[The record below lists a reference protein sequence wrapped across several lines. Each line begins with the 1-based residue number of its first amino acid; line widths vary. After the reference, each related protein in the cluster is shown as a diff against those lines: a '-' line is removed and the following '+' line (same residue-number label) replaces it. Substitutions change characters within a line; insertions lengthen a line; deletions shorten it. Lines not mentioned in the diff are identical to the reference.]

1 MSFERLSHAPK
12 TIGFRLAVWSFSFFV
27 LGSGVLFGLAYLLV
41 SASLL
46 QRDRDSI
53 SMELRELAGFYRD
66 GGRFA
71 VEEELARQERLD
83 VAEAFWIRLVVEDT
97 AQVIRG
103 GTRWSKFD
111 LKPLDSPLTG
121 PGKAWFSLPSWHG
134 RRVLEVA
141 ALHLPDGAVLQVG
154 QTTNDREAILRQF
167 RSTVASVLIPV
178 LLLGAAGGVF
188 IAFWSL
194 RPIRR
199 IIQTV
204 RAIETGTM
212 NARVPTRPTG
222 DELDELGALFN
233 RMLDRNDALIV
244 GMRGALDTVAHDLR
258 TPVARIRGVA
268 EMALRSDS
276 GSEATRHALAD
287 CVEESDQLLTMLNTL
302 MDISEAE
309 TGALKLHLDRVN
321 VSVLVEDTVELYRH
335 VADEKRI
342 DVATKAAPELWLTA
356 DRSRLRQVLANLLD
370 NAIKYTPP
378 GGRVEVV
385 ACQEEQAVLVSV
397 KDTGMGLT
405 PDEIPRIWDR
415 LYRGDKSRSE
425 RGLGL
430 GLSVVRAIVRA
441 HGGQARVSSVVGRGS
456 TFAIFLPSSAASAP
470 YLTQL

>member
-1 MSFERLSHAPK
+1 MSFERLRHAPK
-12 TIGFRLAVWSFSFFV
+12 TIGFRLAMWSFAFFV
-27 LGSGVLFGLAYLLV
+27 VGSAVLFGLAYLLV
-41 SASLL
+41 SASLQ
-46 QRDRDSI
+46 QRDRENI

-83 VAEAFWIRLVVEDT
+83 VAENFSIRLVVGDT
-97 AQVIRG
+97 AHAIRG
-103 GTRWSKFD
+103 GARWSKFD

-121 PGKAWFSLPSWHG
+121 PGKEWFSLPSRRG

-141 ALHLPDGAVLQVG
+141 ALRLPDGAILQVG
-154 QTTNDREAILRQF
+154 QTTKDREAVLHQF
-167 RSTVASVLIPV
+167 RSTVAGVLIPV
-178 LLLGAAGGVF
+178 LLLGAAGG
-188 IAFWSL
+188 ILLAFWSL
-194 RPIRR
+194 RPIRQ
-199 IIQTV
+199 IIQAV
-204 RAIETGTM
+204 QAIEAGTV
-212 NARVPTRPTG
+212 NARVPTRTTA
-222 DELDELGALFN
+222 DELDELGGLFN

-244 GMRGALDTVAHDLR
+244 GMRGALDAVAHDLR

-268 EMALRSDS
+268 EMALRLDN

-321 VSVLVEDTVELYRH
+321 VSVLVEDTVDLYRH
-335 VADEKRI
+335 VADEKGI
-342 DVATKAAPELWLTA
+342 EVSTAAAPELWLTA

-378 GGRVEVV
+378 GGRVEVG
-385 ACQEEQAVLVSV
+385 AHQDEQAILVSV

-405 PDEIPRIWDR
+405 SDEIPRIWDR

-441 HGGQARVSSVVGRGS
+441 HGGQAQVSSVVGIGS
-456 TFAIFLPSSAASAP
+456 TFAISLPSSAVISH
-470 YLTQL
+470 

>member
-1 MSFERLSHAPK
+1 MRFERLRRAPK
-12 TIGFRLAVWSFSFFV
+12 TIGFRLAVWSFSLFV
-27 LGSGVLFGLAYLLV
+27 VGSVVLFGLAYLLV
-41 SASLL
+41 SASLQ
-46 QRDRDSI
+46 QRDRDNI
-53 SMELRELAGFYRD
+53 SMELREMAGFYRH
-66 GGRFA
+66 GGRLA

-83 VAEAFWIRLVVEDT
+83 VAEAFSIRLVVGET
-97 AQVIRG
+97 AHVIRG
-103 GTRWSKFD
+103 EARWSKFD
-111 LKPLDSPLTG
+111 LKPLDSSLTG
-121 PGKAWFSLPSWHG
+121 PGTEWLFLPSRHG

-141 ALHLPDGAVLQVG
+141 ALRLPDGAILQVG
-154 QTTNDREAILRQF
+154 QTTNDREAVLRQF
-167 RSTVASVLIPV
+167 RSTAANVLIPV
-178 LLLGAAGGVF
+178 LLLGAAGGIVL
-188 IAFWSL
+188 AVWSL
-194 RPIRR
+194 RPIRQ

-204 RAIETGTM
+204 QTIEAGTM

-222 DELDELGALFN
+222 DELDELGGLFN
-233 RMLDRNDALIV
+233 RMLDRNDALII
-244 GMRGALDTVAHDLR
+244 GMRGALDMVAHDLR
-258 TPVARIRGVA
+258 TPLARIRGVA
-268 EMALRSDS
+268 EMALRSDN

-321 VSVLVEDTVELYRH
+321 VSALVEDTVDLYRH

-342 DVATKAAPELWLTA
+342 EVSTRATPELWLTA

-378 GGRVEVV
+378 GGRVEV
-385 ACQEEQAVLVSV
+385 AARQEEQAILVTV
-397 KDTGMGLT
+397 EDTGMGLT

-441 HGGQARVSSVVGRGS
+441 HGGQAQVSSVVGVGS
-456 TFAIFLPSSAASAP
+456 TFAISLPSSALSS
-470 YLTQL
+470 L